1 MHIWMSRDR
10 RVFAR
15 FWSRGSDVDQLS
27 FEILGMPK
35 NILLDGI
42 DLSNDSLL
50 PEPLRSEYREW
61 IEEQL

>member
-1 MHIWMSRDR
+1 
-10 RVFAR
+10 
-15 FWSRGSDVDQLS
+15 
-27 FEILGMPK
+27 MPK